1 MDDLVRLNLVP
12 ARYGGSQADFPGH
25 PGSGPPAGIQL
36 CSAKKLPIGSND
48 VVINDVFVPAH
59 RDVFV
64 PAHRVVRMADIYT
77 GTAPG
82 ADTWHA

>member
-1 MDDLVRLNLVP
+1 
-12 ARYGGSQADFPGH
+12 
-25 PGSGPPAGIQL
+25 L

-48 VVINDVFVPAH
+48 VVINDVFVPAHRDVFVPAHRDVFVPAH

>member
-1 MDDLVRLNLVP
+1 
-12 ARYGGSQADFPGH
+12 
-25 PGSGPPAGIQL
+25 L

-48 VVINDVFVPAH
+48 VVINDVFVPAHRDVFVPAH